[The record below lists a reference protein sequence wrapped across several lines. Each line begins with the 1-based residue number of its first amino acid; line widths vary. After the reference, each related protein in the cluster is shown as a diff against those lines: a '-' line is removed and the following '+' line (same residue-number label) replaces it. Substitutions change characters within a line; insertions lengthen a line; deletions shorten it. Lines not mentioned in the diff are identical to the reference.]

1 MLPDDALAE
10 VAALAR
16 EGQTIEAI
24 KRYRELTG
32 EGLKES
38 KDAVEQLAAGRTPSF
53 SPGALQRL
61 TGAPPGESLQS
72 GHQAELERLI
82 AEGKKIE
89 AIRIHRQFARTG
101 LKESKDAVEA
111 LEAKMIQ
118 AGSLPFPGDAGK
130 QVTGRS
136 LPVWL
141 WFLLALGAGLLLSV
155 LSQRA

>member
-1 MLPDDALAE
+1 MTAL
-10 VAALAR
+10 VR
-16 EGQTIEAI
+16 EGRTIDAI

-38 KDAVEQLAAGRTPSF
+38 KEAVEQLAAGRTPSF

-61 TGAPPGESLQS
+61 TGTPPGESLPS
-72 GHQAELERLI
+72 GQQAELERLI
-82 AEGKKIE
+82 VEGKKIE
-89 AIRIHRQFARTG
+89 AIKLHRQLARTG

-136 LPVWL
+136 RPVWL